1 MVYSGP
7 EVCYA
12 RFMSTLTRTASSAAS
27 KLQNMYLDIPLNKQ
41 RNEREFSFPV
51 TSHHRT
57 HSAAVFVQALVL
69 NALSVLCFMAGYKL
83 SGGTAFLL
91 LFCLALPLIGVI
103 ASTIRFKQRLA
114 LIEKVDKSA
123 LHHWMYHHKVYIT
136 SSNQFSAVY
145 KSMRKNKEHDDE
157 RLNLRMLTHAN
168 GYVTRNGS
176 GDFAVFTLSQL
187 NWSHGGQPIPDLA
200 DTVPNAEPTKFQA
213 EMVLAADEVEL
224 INRIWDTLDRML
236 PLVKDVEIQ
245 HVMARAVEDVD
256 SLVDLRGQMLA
267 LNPDLPADPN
277 IKQTLIRL
285 QDELSGIINQRISYL
300 NKQIQVNTAYIQD
313 RTRARDL
320 ELDNIKRLL

>member
-1 MVYSGP
+1 
-7 EVCYA
+7 
-12 RFMSTLTRTASSAAS
+12 MSTLTRTESSAAS
-27 KLQNMYLDIPLNKQ
+27 KLQNMYLDIPVNKQ

-51 TSHHRT
+51 ISRHRT
-57 HSAAVFVQALVL
+57 HSAAMFVQSLALQAFS
-69 NALSVLCFMAGYKL
+69 ALLIMAGYKV
-83 SGGTAFLL
+83 SDGTAVFLPFFL
-91 LFCLALPLIGVI
+91 ILPVLAAIFVVV
-103 ASTIRFKQRLA
+103 RFKRVRD
-114 LIEKVDKSA
+114 LIKTVDKTA
-123 LHHWMYHHKVYIT
+123 LQQWMNHHKLYIT
-136 SSNQFSAVY
+136 NPNQFNAVY
-145 KSMRKNKEHDDE
+145 KSMRKGNDDL
-157 RLNLRMLTHAN
+157 LNLRMLTPVN
-168 GYVTRNGS
+168 GYVTRKSS

-187 NWSHGGQPIPDLA
+187 NYSHGGQLIPDLA

-224 INRIWDTLDRML
+224 VNSIWDTLDRML
-236 PLVKDVEIQ
+236 PLVKNVEIQ

-256 SLVDLRGQMLA
+256 NLVDLRGQMLA

-320 ELDNIKRLL
+320 ELDNIRRLL